1 MTEEKVM
8 NSPETKRNPA
18 DEKRPRTKPPADRS
32 PKDKQTQATTEEFE
46 EEGMGVAP
54 KE

>member
-8 NSPETKRNPA
+8 NSPQ
-18 DEKRPRTKPPADRS
+18 PRKNTEENEPRSKPTADRP